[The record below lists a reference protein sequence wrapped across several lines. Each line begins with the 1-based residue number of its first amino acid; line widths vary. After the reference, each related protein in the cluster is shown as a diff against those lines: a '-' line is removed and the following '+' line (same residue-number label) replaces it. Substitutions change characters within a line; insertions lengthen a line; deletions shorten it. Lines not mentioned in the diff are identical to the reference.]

1 MSDGT
6 KQTNRVL
13 IEHIS
18 TDLGKLVKD
27 MFIIKN
33 EIRVICDKL
42 NIIQTQ
48 ALKAPAAAP
57 AAAAPAEEEYSGWR
71 IF

>member
-27 MFIIKN
+27 IFIIKN
-33 EIRVICDKL
+33 EIRVICEKL
-42 NIIQTQ
+42 NIILTQ
-48 ALKAPAAAP
+48 ALKAPEP
-57 AAAAPAEEEYSGWR
+57 EPEEEYPDWR

>member
-27 MFIIKN
+27 IFIIKN

-48 ALKAPAAAP
+48 ALREPEP
-57 AAAAPAEEEYSGWR
+57 AAAPAEEEYSGWR

>member
-27 MFIIKN
+27 IFIIKN

-48 ALKAPAAAP
+48 ALNEP

>member
-6 KQTNRVL
+6 KQSNRVL

-27 MFIIKN
+27 IFIIKN

-48 ALKAPAAAP
+48 ALNAPSPAGAAAEP
-57 AAAAPAEEEYSGWR
+57 EEEYSGWR

>member
-48 ALKAPAAAP
+48 ALKAPSP
-57 AAAAPAEEEYSGWR
+57 EPEPEEEYSGWR

>member
-1 MSDGT
+1 MSEDT
-6 KQTNRVL
+6 KKTNRVL

-18 TDLGKLVKD
+18 ADLGKLVKD

-48 ALKAPAAAP
+48 ALNAPAAAP
-57 AAAAPAEEEYSGWR
+57 AEPEEEYSGWR

>member
-1 MSDGT
+1 MSEDT
-6 KQTNRVL
+6 KKTNRVL

-18 TDLGKLVKD
+18 ADLGKLVKD

-48 ALKAPAAAP
+48 ALNPASD
-57 AAAAPAEEEYSGWR
+57 APAEEEYSGWR